1 MGKTNTILKGI
12 RGGLRAFSRRTR
24 YVGTVEE
31 LALAAQERATA
42 KVALEKAR
50 EVLKVAEGK
59 AKGLHGVEQAA
70 AQAEVTAARRAA
82 YEAEALLGKK
92 TGHYHYIRSKLP
104 KESSVATE
112 KKPELNHLEF
122 EPDQARN
129 VLVNEALEAIE
140 RAGIESAADI
150 AKKEL
155 QVATRIR
162 DEARVAFKK
171 ARADLR
177 IAEKHLADLHYRGA
191 SSAEI
196 QTAERAVVEAEKLT
210 KARRS
215 TMVSKEQIYG
225 KCLKRVEGDIS
236 AWIGGPLVLQE
247 KIESGESLGFWD
259 AMDMMNPLSV
269 PEMVDALVQGE
280 PVSVADVGLAG
291 LEFIE
296 NPLDPI
302 MDISID
308 SNLSALEVAKT
319 SPTVARTAAAMGKAV
334 QEIAKQE
341 TEKPSVWEIAE
352 GKTTDVVPQPSS
364 SQSIIIF

>member
-1 MGKTNTILKGI
+1 MGKINTILRGI

-50 EVLKVAEGK
+50 EILKIAEK
-59 AKGLHGVEQAA
+59 RIKGLHGAEQAA
-70 AQAEVTAARRAA
+70 AQAEVTAARRVA
-82 YEAEALLGKK
+82 YEAEALFVKK

-104 KESSVATE
+104 KEPSVAAE
-112 KKPELNHLEF
+112 KPSELDHLEF

-129 VLVNEALEAIE
+129 VLVNEAVEAIE

-177 IAEKHLADLHYRGA
+177 IAEKHLVDLRSMGA
-191 SSAEI
+191 SPAEI
-196 QTAERAVVEAEKLT
+196 QAAERALVEAEKLT

-215 TMVSKEQIYG
+215 TMISREETYRR
-225 KCLKRVEGDIS
+225 CLKRVKGDIS

-247 KIESGESLGFWD
+247 KVESGESLGFWD
-259 AMDMMNPLSV
+259 AMDTMNPPNV

-296 NPLDPI
+296 NPFDPI

-308 SNLSALEVAKT
+308 SSLSILKLLILH
-319 SPTVARTAAAMGKAV
+319 P
-334 QEIAKQE
+334 
-341 TEKPSVWEIAE
+341 P
-352 GKTTDVVPQPSS
+352 
-364 SQSIIIF
+364 